1 MDNLKSYQD
10 HLRNRYRIFI
20 GYWRGALRAKS
31 MENGQFVSLKDVK
44 ALLKGEH

>member
-1 MDNLKSYQD
+1 MKDLKTFQD
-10 HLRNRYRIFI
+10 HLRSRYRIFI

-31 MENGQFVSLKDVK
+31 MENGQFVSLKDVE